1 MGLSR
6 RSGVSLLTIAL
17 FGLGA
22 CSGDAGSDPT
32 DSNPGVPDCNTTD
45 TVDDPSVLN
54 GIYELDWP
62 YEDMAEASG
71 LPEEDV
77 EVTDGLFTLT
87 FTDGC
92 FKMVWEGD
100 PDHCAGP
107 YKVTGNRISMIAALL
122 RDDWDCG
129 DDLLGDEF
137 VEAAWEL
144 SDDRLTLS
152 EFVPMEQVDDVVDE
166 FFAVFLGSKPLIR
179 VGEAAGT
186 IP

>member
-6 RSGVSLLTIAL
+6 RSGVRLLIVAL
-17 FGLGA
+17 LGLAA

-32 DSNPGVPDCNTTD
+32 SSTLGVPDCNTTD

-54 GIYELDWP
+54 GVYEIDWS
-62 YEDMAEASG
+62 YEDLAEASG
-71 LPEEDV
+71 LPEDDV
-77 EVTDGLFTLT
+77 EVNDGLFTLT

-92 FKMVWEGD
+92 FSMVWQED
-100 PDHCAGP
+100 PEPCAGA
-107 YKVTGNRISMIAALL
+107 YTVTGNRVSMVATLL

-137 VEAAWEL
+137 VDAAWEL
-144 SDDRLTLS
+144 SDDQLTLS
-152 EFVPMEQVDDVVDE
+152 DFFPMDHLDDVLND
-166 FFAVFLGSKPLIR
+166 FFAVFLGTKPLIR
-179 VGEAAGT
+179 VGEADGT